1 MTFLAQ
7 FVVPLQEMVNAIA
20 IVTIAASLTV
30 AIPIAASLTA
40 ATPTAV
46 IPTAVIPTGARSA
59 GTPMVVIP
67 TAWEVVARRGIDRA
81 MLHFK
86 MIGMMTTMIGSN

>member
-1 MTFLAQ
+1 
-7 FVVPLQEMVNAIA
+7 
-20 IVTIAASLTV
+20 
-30 AIPIAASLTA
+30 
-40 ATPTAV
+40 
-46 IPTAVIPTGARSA
+46 
-59 GTPMVVIP
+59 MVVIP